1 MSGVSPIDR
10 VPLSMDAVEFAR
22 KVLAFDPDEKQAELL
37 VCADKQ
43 VILNC
48 TRQWG
53 KSTVTAA
60 RAVWQAWAEPE
71 SLVLVVSPCERQSGE
86 LVRKAK
92 RFVAQAGVRL
102 KGDGQNRCS
111 IAMPNGSR
119 IVGIPSRQDTV
130 RGFSAVDLLVI
141 DEAARVFDELYDTVR
156 PMLAV
161 SNGSMWLLSTPA
173 GRRGFFYDEWKNG
186 GEEWKRV
193 AVKATECP
201 RIPAAFLERERRK
214 GPEQWFA
221 QEYLCEFGEP
231 PGALFPREL
240 LEAALY
246 KP

>member
-1 MSGVSPIDR
+1 
-10 VPLSMDAVEFAR
+10 MDAVEFAR

-43 VILNC
+43 VMLNC

-60 RAVWQAWAEPE
+60 RAVWQAWRKPE

-161 SNGSMWLLSTPA
+161 SNGAIWLLSTPA
-173 GRRGFFYDEWKNG
+173 GRRGFFCEEWKNG
-186 GEEWKRV
+186 GPEWKRV

-201 RIPAAFLERERRK
+201 RIPAPFLAQERKRAIN
-214 GPEQWFA
+214 EQWFA

-246 KP
+246 KV

>member
-1 MSGVSPIDR
+1 MNFKSLGQA
-10 VPLSMDAVEFAR
+10 LDASYFAR
-22 KVLAFDPDEKQAELL
+22 HSLDFTPDDNQKRVLQSSAHRM
-37 VCADKQ
+37 
-43 VILNC
+43 ILNC

-60 RAVWQAWAEPE
+60 RAVWQAWRKPE

-130 RGFSAVDLLVI
+130 RGFSAVDLLIV
-141 DEAARVFDELYDTVR
+141 DEAARVLDDLYDTVR

-161 SNGSMWLLSTPA
+161 SGGATWLLSTPA

-193 AVKATECP
+193 TVKATECP

-231 PGALFPREL
+231 PGALFPRAL
-240 LEAALY
+240 SEAALY

>member
-1 MSGVSPIDR
+1 M
-10 VPLSMDAVEFAR
+10 
-22 KVLAFDPDEKQAELL
+22 
-37 VCADKQ
+37 
-43 VILNC
+43 
-48 TRQWG
+48 
-53 KSTVTAA
+53 
-60 RAVWQAWAEPE
+60 
-71 SLVLVVSPCERQSGE
+71 LVVSPCERWLSE
-86 LVRKAK
+86 LLRK
-92 RFVAQAGVRL
+92 RRRLGAQARL
-102 KGDGQNRCS
+102 PTKGDGQNRCS

-119 IVGIPSRQDTV
+119 IVRIPSRQDTV

-161 SNGSMWLLSTPA
+161 SNGAMWLLSTPA
-173 GRRGFFYDEWKNG
+173 GRRGFFYEEWKNG
-186 GEEWKRV
+186 GPEWKRV

-201 RIPAAFLERERRK
+201 RIPAAFLEGERRK